1 MLPDLERAERIGEFW
16 GYPQSRAFAERLIG
30 CEEAGRS
37 GRPRHSISVEHQLPD
52 DVVNGS
58 PLWRKRPISIEAMLQ
73 HLGYQQV
80 PNMFPLLI
88 CQSSASECFS
98 DFPFVARSSENR
110 SDNSQLILRQRSSRL
125 FHWTERSLQRRAG

>member
-1 MLPDLERAERIGEFW
+1 VRERPAFKRMLVKRYDLSRAPAPGASLER
-16 GYPQSRAFAERLIG
+16 P
-30 CEEAGRS
+30 RS
-37 GRPRHSISVEHQLPD
+37 VAARRTRHSISVEHQLPD
-52 DVVNGS
+52 DVVDGS

-73 HLGYQQV
+73 HLGYQEV

-88 CQSSASECFS
+88 CQSSASECLS